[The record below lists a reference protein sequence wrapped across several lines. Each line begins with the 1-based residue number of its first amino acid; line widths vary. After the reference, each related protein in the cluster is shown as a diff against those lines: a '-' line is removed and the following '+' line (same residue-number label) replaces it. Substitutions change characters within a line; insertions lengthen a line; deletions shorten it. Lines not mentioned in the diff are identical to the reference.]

1 MLRWRNRWVA
11 WSALAF
17 VAAALALVSWFDSQS
32 PSSTAVAAS
41 MAPAIPPAGRA
52 DSSRPASL
60 SCKASPDVTITLA
73 PGFASSEW
81 NLRVDAL
88 APAARVV
95 VSIGAKDADV
105 EGNRRIVWR
114 GALARGA
121 GRDFRVTYSP
131 PSGVTEVWAEAALE
145 GTGTA
150 IHRSRAVISIQDG
163 KPVAR
168 LAAEA
173 PAGRLVRDAQSG
185 ETFLEL
191 PGAVGSDR

>member
-11 WSALAF
+11 WGSFAF
-17 VAAALALVSWFDSQS
+17 VAAALALVSWFDSQAR
-32 PSSTAVAAS
+32 SSTAAAS
-41 MAPAIPPAGRA
+41 IVPASDPGPVVAT
-52 DSSRPASL
+52 SRPSEL
-60 SCKASPDVTITLA
+60 SCKASPGLAVTLTPGITS
-73 PGFASSEW
+73 GEW
-81 NLRVDAL
+81 KVRVDAL

-95 VSIGAKDADV
+95 VAIGAKDPDTA
-105 EGNRRIVWR
+105 GNRRIVWR

-121 GRDFRVTYSP
+121 GRDFLVTYSP

-145 GTGTA
+145 GTGNA
-150 IHRSRAVISIQDG
+150 IQRARAVISLEDG

-168 LAAEA
+168 LAAES